1 MDMIFTSRRG
11 ISAVVTSAMLLTAV
25 AVIGTA
31 VVGWSNSKLTVF
43 ETSLAN
49 TTASYTNQINEN
61 FAIENVAF
69 CNNCGGLGSKNVI
82 NVTLTNAGTIP
93 VKITQIQVNN
103 TTIKSYYYSSSSGS
117 SSSCPPPSGLPTC
130 LPAAIMPKQSYTV
143 SATLSSTTWGSKKP
157 DTITVTTSRGSIL
170 TTQGAP
176 P

>member
-1 MDMIFTSRRG
+1 
-11 ISAVVTSAMLLTAV
+11 MLLTAI

-82 NVTLTNAGTIP
+82 NITLTNTGTIP
-93 VKITQIQVNN
+93 VKITQIQVNG
-103 TTIKSYYYSSSSGS
+103 TTIKSYYYSSSSPWS

-130 LPAAIMPKQSYTV
+130 LPVAIMPKQSYTV
-143 SATLSSTTWGSKKP
+143 SATLLSTTWDSKKP
-157 DTITVTTSRGSIL
+157 DTITVTTARGSIF